1 MLSIRTSFLKLGSA
15 KYLKKILC
23 NPVVWKSTFHH
34 EEGYGYRVDHQHG
47 EHLHDAE
54 PQKRTG
60 PLDGVRV
67 CDLSRVLA
75 GPYCT
80 QILGDMGAEVIKVE
94 RPGVGDDTRHFGPP
108 FVDGESCYYL
118 SINRNKKSIAI
129 DMKKPEGKDIIFEL
143 VKSSDVFVENF
154 AHGKIDALGFGY
166 EELKK
171 INPSL
176 VYASICGFGFQGPE
190 RNKPGYDLI
199 AQAVGGLMSI
209 TGPEGGNSCIV
220 GISITDIMTGMYA
233 NGAILSALYERM
245 ITGKGK
251 KIDTSLLQTQ
261 VAFLCHV
268 ASNYLNTGRI
278 ATRHGTAHGTIVPY
292 QAFATADG
300 REIALAAANNK
311 HFQNAMKALDLSEHL
326 EDARFESNPKRVENR
341 KELINIIEDKMQTQT
356 CEHWLEKLN
365 NVGVPCGRV
374 NNVKEVFEMPQVA
387 HLDLVQSIP
396 HPTIGRINVAGSPV
410 AYNGESV
417 LHPPVH
423 PPILGEHTV
432 DVLKE
437 LNYSDHDIKT
447 LLEKNVIEDGSLL
460 EEVEKMAMTG

>member
-1 MLSIRTSFLKLGSA
+1 MKFYVDLISVIFFPLCSSLFFLFQFS
-15 KYLKKILC
+15 
-23 NPVVWKSTFHH
+23 
-34 EEGYGYRVDHQHG
+34 
-47 EHLHDAE
+47 
-54 PQKRTG
+54 
-60 PLDGVRV
+60 
-67 CDLSRVLA
+67 
-75 GPYCT
+75 
-80 QILGDMGAEVIKVE
+80 
-94 RPGVGDDTRHFGPP
+94 
-108 FVDGESCYYL
+108 
-118 SINRNKKSIAI
+118 
-129 DMKKPEGKDIIFEL
+129 IIFVFIFFIKL

-292 QAFATADG
+292 QVFLIAF
-300 REIALAAANNK
+300 K
-311 HFQNAMKALDLSEHL
+311 VMKVS
-326 EDARFESNPKRVENR
+326 F
-341 KELINIIEDKMQTQT
+341 
-356 CEHWLEKLN
+356 
-365 NVGVPCGRV
+365 
-374 NNVKEVFEMPQVA
+374 
-387 HLDLVQSIP
+387 
-396 HPTIGRINVAGSPV
+396 
-410 AYNGESV
+410 
-417 LHPPVH
+417 
-423 PPILGEHTV
+423 
-432 DVLKE
+432 
-437 LNYSDHDIKT
+437 
-447 LLEKNVIEDGSLL
+447 
-460 EEVEKMAMTG
+460 